1 VDGGND
7 ECGPVA
13 AGRDL
18 HAPAG
23 PALAAEPEVAGS
35 VPPAIDPD
43 KDDLAIPDFLDA
55 RKRRQTEAVA

>member
-1 VDGGND
+1 
-7 ECGPVA
+7 
-13 AGRDL
+13 
-18 HAPAG
+18 
-23 PALAAEPEVAGS
+23 VAGS